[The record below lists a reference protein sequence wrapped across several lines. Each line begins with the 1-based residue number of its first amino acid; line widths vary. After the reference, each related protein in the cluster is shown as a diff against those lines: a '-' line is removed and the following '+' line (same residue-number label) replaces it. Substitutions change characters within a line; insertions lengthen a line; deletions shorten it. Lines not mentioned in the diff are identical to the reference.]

1 MVNPLPLDGVRH
13 RPAPIAVSAVV
24 FAPTTPKPDRP
35 RPVVVWDHGTTGT
48 ASACAPSI
56 TPNGG
61 ANTIPGLDA
70 FISLGYV
77 VVATDYPGLGTAGP
91 HPYLVGV
98 SEGRST
104 LDAVRAAEP
113 CPNPTPAPSGVWGH
127 SQGGQAALFTGQ
139 LAAGYVPDLH
149 VIGVAAAAPATELA
163 RLLELDAGSLTGN
176 GLTSLAVVS
185 WSQVY
190 PDAPLTSIL
199 EPAAI
204 PLAHGVADHC
214 ISDVLTDPPLVTAEK
229 LTFTK
234 EDPATIE
241 PWATYLRQNSVG
253 PDPIPAPMLIIQGTA
268 DDIVRPEATADFI
281 EQRCHAGESLQYL
294 AVDGA
299 GHVGVQFAS
308 AAAVVLWTRDRFDH
322 AFVANGCDGVPK

>member
-1 MVNPLPLDGVRH
+1 
-13 RPAPIAVSAVV
+13 
-24 FAPTTPKPDRP
+24 
-35 RPVVVWDHGTTGT
+35 
-48 ASACAPSI
+48 
-56 TPNGG
+56 
-61 ANTIPGLDA
+61 
-70 FISLGYV
+70 
-77 VVATDYPGLGTAGP
+77 
-91 HPYLVGV
+91 
-98 SEGRST
+98 
-104 LDAVRAAEP
+104 
-113 CPNPTPAPSGVWGH
+113 
-127 SQGGQAALFTGQ
+127 
-139 LAAGYVPDLH
+139 
-149 VIGVAAAAPATELA
+149 VAAAAPATDLA

-190 PDAPLTSIL
+190 PAAPLTSIL

-214 ISDVLTDPPLVTAEK
+214 ISDVLSDLPLVAAEK

-253 PDPIPAPMLIIQGTA
+253 PDPIPAPMMIVQGTA
-268 DDIVRPEATADFI
+268 DSIVRPEVTADFI
-281 EQRCHAGESLQYL
+281 GQRCRAGESLQYL
-294 AVDGA
+294 SVDGA
-299 GHVGVQFAS
+299 GHIGVQFAS